1 MIPEGM
7 RDVLPPESGQL
18 RAIETAVC
26 RRFEAYGYGEVRTPW
41 LEYVETLEIVD
52 DDTLNAGYR
61 LRDQQGREIMLRTDM
76 TVPVAR
82 MAAARCDDEPLPLRF
97 FYVAPS
103 IRPWAPQRSQ
113 DGEFVQAGA
122 ELLGLHSAPADA
134 ECVVLLCD
142 CLSSLGLYE
151 FRIALGTVAFYTALV
166 DSLGLADDDRGK
178 FLEALAD
185 RDYPLLESIAGN
197 ADVSADAIGALWR
210 TLELSGTRDG
220 LAQARKL
227 ASSDAMDE
235 AITHLVEVRDL
246 VAEAG
251 FGDAVAFDFG
261 LLQDLGYYSGVIF
274 EAYAP
279 GVGLPIA
286 SGGRYDGLLGRFDW
300 DIPGVGFALA
310 LDRLQEALEE
320 AGAAPAAAPAT
331 LVFAG
336 GMEEP
341 ARAAEL
347 RRAGWAVAAVPED
360 AEPVARPLLRRR
372 GGSYSLDLTG
382 GDTVSGGWRDMVRA
396 LERL

>member
-18 RAIETAVC
+18 RAIETALC

-41 LEYVETLEIVD
+41 LEYAETLEVAD
-52 DDTLNAGYR
+52 DDTLEAGYR
-61 LRDQQGREIMLRTDM
+61 IHDQQGHQLMLRTDM

-82 MAAARCDDEPLPLRF
+82 LAAARYRDKPLPLRF
-97 FYVAPS
+97 YYVAPS

-122 ELLGLHSAPADA
+122 ELLGLRSPQADA
-134 ECVVLLCD
+134 ECVTLLCD
-142 CLSSLGLYE
+142 GLAALDLRG
-151 FRIALGTVAFYTALV
+151 FRVALGTVAFYTALV

-178 FLEALAD
+178 LLEALAD
-185 RDYPLLESIAGN
+185 RDYPLLESIAGK
-197 ADVSADAIGALWR
+197 ADVSDEVLRALWR

-220 LAQARKL
+220 LTQARKL
-227 ASSDAMDE
+227 ASSDAMEE
-235 AITHLVEVRDL
+235 AIEHLVEVRDL
-246 VAEAG
+246 VADAG

-261 LLQDLGYYSGVIF
+261 LLQDLSYYSGVIF

-300 DIPGVGFALA
+300 DIPGVGFAIA

-336 GMEEP
+336 GLEEP

-347 RRAGWAVAAVPED
+347 RRAGWAVAAVSED
-360 AEPVARPLLRRR
+360 ADPVARPFLRRK
-372 GGSYSLDLTG
+372 GGSYSLDLSG
-382 GDTVSGGWRDMVRA
+382 GDTVTGGWRDILRA
-396 LERL
+396 LERR

>member
-18 RAIETAVC
+18 RAIETALS

-41 LEYVETLEIVD
+41 LEYAETLEVAD
-52 DDTLNAGYR
+52 DDTLEAGYR
-61 LRDQQGREIMLRTDM
+61 IHDQQGNQLMLRTDM

-82 MAAARCDDEPLPLRF
+82 LAAARFRDKPLPLRF
-97 FYVAPS
+97 YYVAPS

-122 ELLGLHSAPADA
+122 ELLGLRSPQADA
-134 ECVVLLCD
+134 ECVALLCD
-142 CLSSLGLYE
+142 GLTALGVRG
-151 FRIALGTVAFYTALV
+151 FRVALGTVAYYTALV
-166 DSLGLADDDRGK
+166 DSLGLVDDDRGK
-178 FLEALAD
+178 LLEALAD
-185 RDYPLLESIAGN
+185 RDYPLLESIAGK
-197 ADVSADAIGALWR
+197 ADVSDDALKALWR

-227 ASSDAMDE
+227 ASSDAMKE
-235 AITHLVEVRDL
+235 AIEHLVEVRDL

-251 FGDAVAFDFG
+251 FGDAVVFDFG
-261 LLQDLGYYSGVIF
+261 LLQDLSYYSGTIF

-300 DIPGVGFALA
+300 DIPGVGFAIA

-320 AGAAPAAAPAT
+320 AGAVPAAAPAT

-336 GMEEP
+336 GLEEP
-341 ARAAEL
+341 ARAGEL

-360 AEPVARPLLRRR
+360 TDLATRPLLRRQGLSYALDMA
-372 GGSYSLDLTG
+372 GGDILTG
-382 GDTVSGGWRDMVRA
+382 GWREILRV
-396 LERL
+396 LERR

>member
-18 RAIETAVC
+18 RAIETALC
-26 RRFEAYGYGEVRTPW
+26 HRFEAYGYGEVRTPW
-41 LEYVETLEIVD
+41 LEYAETLEVAA
-52 DDTLNAGYR
+52 DDTLEAGYR
-61 LRDQQGREIMLRTDM
+61 TRGQQGHELMLRTDM

-82 MAAARCDDEPLPLRF
+82 LTAARYRDKPLPLRF

-113 DGEFVQAGA
+113 DGEFMQAGA
-122 ELLGLHSAPADA
+122 ELLGLRSPQADA
-134 ECVVLLCD
+134 ECVTLLCD
-142 CLSSLGLYE
+142 GLSELGVRG
-151 FRIALGTVAFYTALV
+151 FRVALGTVAFYTALV

-178 FLEALAD
+178 LLEALAD
-185 RDYPLLESIAGN
+185 RDYPLLESIAGK
-197 ADVSADAIGALWR
+197 ADVSDAALKALWR

-220 LAQARKL
+220 LAQARQL
-227 ASSDAMDE
+227 ASSDAMKE
-235 AITHLVEVRDL
+235 AIDHLVEVRDL
-246 VAEAG
+246 VADAG
-251 FGDAVAFDFG
+251 FGDALVFDFG

-286 SGGRYDGLLGRFDW
+286 SGGRYDGLLGLFDW
-300 DIPGVGFALA
+300 DIPGVGFAIA

-320 AGAAPAAAPAT
+320 AGAAPSAAPAT

-336 GMEEP
+336 GLEEP
-341 ARAAEL
+341 ARAREL

-360 AEPVARPLLRRR
+360 ADPVARPLLRRK
-372 GGSYSLDLTG
+372 GGSYSLDLADGEPVT
-382 GDTVSGGWRDMVRA
+382 GGWRDILRA
-396 LERL
+396 LERR